1 MESFMM
7 QALHIFRK
15 DVRHLWPEFGVYV
28 LLLVAYAFAAPQ
40 VRPGAGS
47 PDPLV
52 QVSVRLL
59 TYLIAIAFFVLI
71 VRLVHEERLV
81 GVEQFWITRPY
92 RWTSLLIAKVLFI
105 VVCVVLPFI
114 AMQWWLLSQA
124 GLGML
129 ASPAGMTR
137 SLLMLCLI
145 VWLPFTLIAA
155 ITSTLSEASMVLIGV
170 LVVWVSLLLSLFR
183 GEGKT
188 MSPPF
193 SVEVLAV
200 LFAMMLGGVLIYQ
213 YARRRTSRSRI
224 ALAVIMALFVL
235 LLYGFADA
243 HFGSPVRAM
252 IRSQYPV
259 SSESSLHLVYMPGSV
274 PYEDRAEDTHVPRGF
289 VEIKLPVRLEGLPV
303 DYKLHNTNV
312 SFTVDVQGFRYI
324 SPWQSAMVGDGVLS
338 FVMPQKVFERAATGA
353 SHLSLEFLAEKLRPG
368 TSEVVS
374 ASDSFI
380 VPNNG
385 RCVLNHGVPVCQYAY
400 WISEPTRVKVSD
412 DHGACGISNSTRSAY
427 TTLRLIPAGTN
438 VDPVIQQVLHLEST
452 VCSGSQLTF
461 SEYHPAGNFRLGLDL
476 PSINLGQY
484 KTR

>member
-15 DVRHLWPEFGVYV
+15 DVRHLWPEVGVYV
-28 LLLVAYAFAAPQ
+28 LLLLAYAFAAPQ

-47 PDPLV
+47 SDPLV
-52 QVSVRLL
+52 QMCVRLL
-59 TYLIAIAFFVLI
+59 TYLIPIAFFVLI

-81 GVEQFWITRPY
+81 GLEQFWITRPY
-92 RWTSLLIAKVLFI
+92 RRASLLIAKAVFI
-105 VVCVVLPFI
+105 FVCVALPFI

-124 GLGML
+124 GLGVL

-137 SLLMLCLI
+137 SLLKICLI

-155 ITSTLSEASMVLIGV
+155 ITSTLSEAFMVLIGI

-193 SVEVLAV
+193 SFEVLAV

-213 YARRRTSRSRI
+213 YAKRRTSRSRI

-235 LLYGFADA
+235 LLYGFEDA
-243 HFGSPVRAM
+243 HFGSPVRAL

-259 SSESSLHLVYMPGSV
+259 SSSLHLVYMPGSV
-274 PYEDRAEDTHVPRGF
+274 PYEDRTEDMRVPRGF
-289 VEIKLPVRLEGLPV
+289 VEIKLPVRLEGLPA

-312 SFTVDVQGFRYI
+312 SFIVDVQGFRYV
-324 SPWQSAMVGDGVLS
+324 SPWQPATVGEGILS
-338 FVMPQKVFERAATGA
+338 FVMPQKVFDRAATGDA
-353 SHLSLEFLAEKLRPG
+353 HLYLEFLAEKLRPG
-368 TSEVVS
+368 TSQVVS
-374 ASDSFI
+374 ASDSFR
-380 VPNNG
+380 VPSNG
-385 RCVLNHGVPVCQYAY
+385 RCVFNQGVPVCRYAY
-400 WISEPTRVKVSD
+400 WISAPTRVKASG
-412 DHGACGISNSTRSAY
+412 DHGACGTSNSTKPAY
-427 TTLRLIPAGTN
+427 TALRLIPAGTN
-438 VDPVIQQVLHLEST
+438 VDPVIQQVLHLENT
-452 VCSGSQLTF
+452 ICSGSQLTF
-461 SEYHPAGNFRLGLDL
+461 SEYYPAGNFRLELDL
-476 PSINLGQY
+476 PSVNLGQY